1 MIEVSYMEFLRNT
14 TKYTFAVIDR
24 GEQVVVN
31 RDGRKFYL
39 LDYQT
44 ISLIK
49 TALDVAS
56 SSIDPLPESYS
67 VIDNA

>member
-1 MIEVSYMEFLRNT
+1 MEFLRNT

-31 RDGRKFYL
+31 RNGRKFYL

-56 SSIDPLPESYS
+56 TSIDPLSESYS